1 MRSLRKRLQ
10 PRLLT
15 VYALAILLI
24 AYARPSPA
32 SLAVGLIPIALGE
45 GLRLWATGHLHKND
59 ALTVTGPYAYLR
71 NPLYLGTLLIASGLA
86 LIAASPL
93 GYTVWG
99 LFVLGYFVYYMPY
112 KERIET
118 ARLESRYG
126 DAFRRFSLAVPS
138 LLPRL
143 HAYVPLAADG
153 ASPPQFSV
161 RFRDNHELGTAVTVL
176 AVVLLLA
183 GRWALL

>member
-1 MRSLRKRLQ
+1 MAAGLPADRREVAFTVSAGAGVLNPTPPKVFADQGNRATVE
-10 PRLLT
+10 LT
-15 VYALAILLI
+15 
-24 AYARPSPA
+24 SPQI
-32 SLAVGLIPIALGE
+32 VT
-45 GLRLWATGHLHKND
+45 TGR
-59 ALTVTGPYAYLR
+59 VTGVVDKVSSSATISFVR
-71 NPLYLGTLLIASGLA
+71 
-86 LIAASPL
+86 
-93 GYTVWG
+93 

-161 RFRDNHELGTAVTVL
+161 RFRDNHELATAVTVL